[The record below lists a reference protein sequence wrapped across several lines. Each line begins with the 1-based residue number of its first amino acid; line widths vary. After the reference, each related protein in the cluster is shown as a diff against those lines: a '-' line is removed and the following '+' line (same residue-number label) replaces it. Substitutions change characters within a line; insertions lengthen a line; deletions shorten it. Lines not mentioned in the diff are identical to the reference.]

1 MRLLFVARTSNCVAE
16 SLCPMRPLSS
26 PRSLRLHVALPLGMM
41 LAIGASVFALHSYAP
56 LQLAMLI
63 PITYGL
69 IVFSYGALKY
79 NRPDPAL
86 SAARVSDDDL
96 PFVSVLIP
104 AHNEEF
110 VIGNTLNHVLR
121 MDYPRFEV
129 IVIDDHSS
137 DNTSDVVRGFPG
149 VKLIQRRHLPNR
161 GKSEALN
168 TGLEFAQGDVLCV
181 FDADSEMA
189 PNFLR
194 EAVLPLVA
202 DTGIAGT
209 QAQVRIY
216 NRRENLL
223 TASQD
228 AEFALYNEI
237 VQIARTRWALGAAL
251 GGNGQLTRRSAMEA
265 VGGWN
270 PGSLTED
277 LDLTVRLWLAG
288 QGRIY
293 HVTSA
298 IVWQEGVTTFK
309 GLIRQRQRWAEGMLR
324 TYADFAGHL
333 LRDRN
338 LTLRLRLDGFYALFS
353 AFLPFLTLIGLIVQ
367 AASWAPGVIVHSL
380 PQPIGNFMTYA
391 VLGFAVTWSVVISWR
406 RDRRI
411 DVMPGLLYLVYLL
424 HWVPALMIAVRNV
437 FGGRA
442 VVWAKTEHR
451 GHATLP
457 ALPGTAAPVAPLTAQ
472 PVGAG
477 RES

>member
-1 MRLLFVARTSNCVAE
+1 
-16 SLCPMRPLSS
+16 MRPLSAPRS
-26 PRSLRLHVALPLGMM
+26 PRTAIALPLGIM
-41 LAIGASVFALHSYAP
+41 LAIGVAVLAFHSYAP

-79 NRPDPAL
+79 NRPDPKVT
-86 SAARVSDDDL
+86 AANISDDDL
-96 PFVSVLIP
+96 PFVTVLIP

-110 VIGNTLNHVLR
+110 VIGNTLNYVLR

-137 DNTSDVVRGFPG
+137 DNTSEVVRGFTG
-149 VKLIQRRHLPNR
+149 VKLIQRRQLPNR

-168 TGLEFAQGDVLCV
+168 TGLEFAQGDILCV
-181 FDADSEMA
+181 FDADSEVA

-194 EAVLPLVA
+194 EAVRPLVVDPA
-202 DTGIAGT
+202 IAGT

-237 VQIARTRWALGAAL
+237 VQIARTRWSLGAAL

-288 QGRIY
+288 EGRIY

-298 IVWQEGVTTFK
+298 VVWQEGVVTFK

-324 TYADFAGHL
+324 TYADFAVQLLQAGHL
-333 LRDRN
+333 SA
-338 LTLRLRLDGFYALFS
+338 RLRVDGFYALFS
-353 AFLPFLTLIGLIVQ
+353 AFLPFLTLIGLVVQ
-367 AASWAPGVIVHSL
+367 AAAWMPGVITHAL
-380 PQPIGNFMTYA
+380 PQPVGNFMTYA
-391 VLGFAVTWSVVISWR
+391 VLGFAVTWSVTISWR
-406 RDRRI
+406 RDRRVDI
-411 DVMPGLLYLVYLL
+411 VPGLLYLVYLL
-424 HWVPALMIAVRNV
+424 HWVPALLVAVRNV
-437 FGGRA
+437 FGGRK

-451 GHATLP
+451 GHTTVP
-457 ALPGTAAPVAPLTAQ
+457 HLPGTQPVAPLTAQ

-477 RES
+477 REV